1 MVKTRT
7 PRLLDETLLRPSA
20 ALLGAQIAM
29 GAAIERDAVADSP
42 LDATTLD
49 LLVRI
54 DLSPDG
60 GLRAVELCRQ
70 LLLSPSHISRVID
83 RAEADGLVVR
93 SPDPDDRRAQRVML
107 TDSGR
112 AAVGDF
118 APRFHAV
125 LDRVIHQ
132 TLTPDEID
140 QLVAMLERIE
150 TAARTVPDA
159 LADPAR
165 S

>member
-1 MVKTRT
+1 MVKRRT

-60 GLRAVELCRQ
+60 GIRAVELCRQ

-118 APRFHAV
+118 APRLHGV

-132 TLTPDEID
+132 TLTSDEID

-159 LADPAR
+159 LAGPAR